1 MSITKKIRI
10 NTDFLKI
17 QGGNKRKKKIKPKTP
32 QFLTSNKVKQK
43 LIERIKVAAHKRQ
56 NEESKENNEETQ
68 SNFKST
74 FDEAINDLQNIIK
87 ERKTKRH
94 RRKKKREVITHISH
108 ADDPPYGILKGGK
121 KPLYSEYRKTL
132 KKKIDRENT
141 QVKKPRDTP
150 KLNIPTPIQ
159 NISPMIMERQ
169 HKLQKLKSQLRTP
182 SKKIRKKKY
191 TLGKRGG
198 KVGIIIKSSKTRRKI
213 KREHRKL
220 KKKDMDSI
228 KLYLKKHGLI
238 KVGSN
243 APDQILR
250 SIYETSILTG
260 DVYNNNNTILLHNFL
275 NSKEKQYK

>member
-17 QGGNKRKKKIKPKTP
+17 QGGAKRKKKRKPKTN
-32 QFLTSNKVKQK
+32 QFITSNKVKQK
-43 LIERIKVAAHKRQ
+43 LIERIKVVAQKRK
-56 NEESKENNEETQ
+56 NEEGKNKEGETE

-74 FDEAINDLQNIIK
+74 FGEAINDLQNIIK

-94 RRKKKREVITHISH
+94 RRKKKERVNTHISL

-132 KKKIDRENT
+132 KKKLDT
-141 QVKKPRDTP
+141 VKLDTA

-159 NISPMIMERQ
+159 DISPMIIERQ
-169 HKLQKLKSQLRTP
+169 QKLQQLKSKLRTP

-220 KKKDMDSI
+220 KKTDMDTI

-243 APDQILR
+243 APDNILR
-250 SIYETSILTG
+250 TIYETSVLTG
-260 DVYNNNNTILLHNFL
+260 DVYNNNNNILLHNFL